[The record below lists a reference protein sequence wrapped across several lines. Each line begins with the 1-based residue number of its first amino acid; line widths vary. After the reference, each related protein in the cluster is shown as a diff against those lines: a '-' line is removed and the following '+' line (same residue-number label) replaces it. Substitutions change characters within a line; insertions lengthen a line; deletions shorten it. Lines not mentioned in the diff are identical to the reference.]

1 MTAVAERAGR
11 PTGRATGPGT
21 GSGVARG
28 TGPGSDRRTRRAAVL
43 AVVLALAG
51 LVAGCAQL
59 PVSGPVHQGRTAAPA
74 ADAIRIEAS
83 RPGPGDGPQEI
94 VQGFLAAGPAGL
106 SADGDFEVARSYL
119 TTSAGAQWSPL
130 AEVVIARNDEP
141 QSFRVDDQDA
151 AIEDA
156 TDSATDDV
164 DNDGDG
170 DVDGAG
176 AATSATG
183 SGTDGTDDGEP
194 APVTP
199 APDTD
204 GTGAPG
210 GGGADGAGSAAT
222 AGDRVTVTLAVVAAG
237 DLDPGGVYSVSES
250 PGTSELAFGLV
261 RVEGEWRIETL
272 PQGLLLTEF
281 QFSQVFRAVPLQ
293 FLTPDAASF
302 VPDVRY
308 VPVRNSAS
316 YAVTL
321 LLGGPAP
328 WLAPAVVTRIPTE
341 ASLEQGRSVA
351 VADDGSVEVHLAQ
364 SAADVPAASRDL
376 AVAQIEETLLGVPGV
391 RDVTVW
397 LAGTPYEP
405 AADAPTPSLGADVGD
420 VLVGVGEEGLVVV
433 TDDDVVPWVAWAS
446 GVAADDAPAVTGL
459 TDPAPAYDP
468 AAGLAALAGSSL
480 VHVAPDGAVTELLA
494 LTDPLPPSQD
504 PLGWVWTGDRGAADL
519 RAVGPDGQVVTVAA
533 DGLAQLSPRQVR
545 LSREGARAVVLG
557 ESDGRA
563 VLVAASVVRGGDGE
577 PTRLV
582 LGPTLAAFAGG
593 LDVAW
598 ADPTTVAALVTQD
611 ASAAPLVRSVTVGGP
626 SAVVSSTPQAVTLAA
641 GEGVSHL
648 FVGTADGRLLVRVS
662 LRWDE
667 VTTGVGEPAFP
678 G

>member
-1 MTAVAERAGR
+1 MTSVAERAGR
-11 PTGRATGPGT
+11 TTG
-21 GSGVARG
+21 RG
-28 TGPGSDRRTRRAAVL
+28 TGRGVTCGSDRRTRRAAVL

-151 AIEDA
+151 A
-156 TDSATDDV
+156 TDSATD
-164 DNDGDG
+164 

-563 VLVAASVVRGGDGE
+563 VLVAASVVRGGYGE